1 MRSKGIVLAGV
12 LLAGIGSCPMVLG
25 DQPRPAAGPR
35 PDAAMVKR
43 GKYLVNEVARCG
55 DCHTP
60 RDRRGRLDLSRP
72 LQGADL
78 WFTPKV
84 KGEEWEGHAPDITRS
99 GKAGKWSEAKMVRL
113 LTTGKESDPPMPAY
127 HLTEED
133 ARAMFA
139 YLSSLPGKG
148 GGQPKQRGEEKKQ
161 ERRRQKR
168 GEKDND

>member
-99 GKAGKWSEAKMVRL
+99 GKAGKWSEAKMIKY
-113 LTTGKESDPPMPAY
+113 LTTGGKGEKPEPPMPAY
-127 HLTEED
+127 HLSQDD
-133 ARAMFA
+133 ARAVTA
-139 YLSSLPGKG
+139 YLRSLPGAK
-148 GGQPKQRGEEKKQ
+148 R
-161 ERRRQKR
+161 ERKR
-168 GEKDND
+168 DKDDDD